1 MKSQIRKFL
10 NLKTVTMSKKLLST
24 LLIASI
30 GGGSALYI
38 QQKFFK
44 EQTFAEHQITYTT
57 PVKFTSGSNAF
68 SSTAPDFVNAA
79 EASVNTVVHVT
90 TQTQT
95 QDQLNYDPFHQFFY
109 GNQQPQQ
116 RIQQG
121 SGSGVI
127 IAKDGYIVTNNHVV
141 AGADKIEVILNDKRT
156 YTAELVGTDPQT
168 DLALLKIKEK
178 DLPFL
183 PYGNSDHVKVGEWCL
198 AIGNPFNLNST
209 ITAGIISAKGRNI
222 NILENDPAHGV
233 FPIESFIQTDA
244 AVNPGN
250 SGGALVSTNGDL
262 IGINSAIASQNGAY
276 IGYSFAIPVNIV
288 KKVVADLA
296 EFGTVQRAFIGVS
309 IRDIDSKFA
318 EEKSLKDL
326 KGIYVNGLTENGAA
340 EQAGITLGD
349 VITKIEGFD
358 VNNAAALQ
366 EQVSKYRPGDK
377 IAVTLIRGNKEID
390 LPVVLKNKDGN
401 VSIIKKE
408 KVEVKETKT
417 ISSLGASFEDVSK
430 ADLKKLGIQNG
441 VRIVDLKNGKLFAAG
456 IKQGFV
462 ITSID
467 KKPINTIEDVNAA
480 VKNKQGGILI
490 EGVYPNGM
498 HAYYGFGM

>member
-1 MKSQIRKFL
+1 M
-10 NLKTVTMSKKLLST
+10 KKLLST

-30 GGGSALYI
+30 GGASALYI
-38 QQKFFK
+38 QQKFFTPQ
-44 EQTFAEHQITYTT
+44 ENIAAHQIINNA
-57 PVKFTSGSNAF
+57 PIRFASSSNAF
-68 SSTAPDFVNAA
+68 SASAPDFTGAA
-79 EASVNTVVHVT
+79 EASVNAVVHVT
-90 TQTQT
+90 TQTE
-95 QDQLNYDPFHQFFY
+95 DRYNQLNYDPFHQLFY
-109 GNQQPQQ
+109 GQPQQ

-127 IAKDGYIVTNNHVV
+127 IDKDGYIVTNNHVV
-141 AGADKIEVILNDKRT
+141 ANADKIEVILNDKRT

-178 DLPFL
+178 GLPFL
-183 PYGNSDHVKVGEWCL
+183 PYGNSDNVKVGEWCL
-198 AIGNPFNLNST
+198 AIGNPFNLTST

-222 NILENDPAHGV
+222 NILENDPAHGM

-288 KKVVADLA
+288 KKIVSDLA

-309 IRDIDSKFA
+309 IRDVNSKLA

-326 KGIYVNGLTENGAA
+326 KGVYVNGLTENGSA
-340 EQAGITLGD
+340 ETAGVQLGD
-349 VITKIEGFD
+349 VITKIEGFE
-358 VNNAAALQ
+358 VNNVSELQ

-377 IAVTLIRGNKEID
+377 ISVTLSRDNKEIT

-401 VSIIKKE
+401 ISVIKKE
-408 KVEVKETKT
+408 KVEAKEVKT
-417 ISSLGASFEDVSK
+417 ISSLGASFEEVSK
-430 ADLKKLGIQNG
+430 GDLKKLNIQNG
-441 VRIVDLKNGKLFAAG
+441 VRVTDLKNGKLFAAG
-456 IKQGFV
+456 IKEGFI

-467 KKPINTIEDVNAA
+467 KKKINNLTDIDNA
-480 VKNKQGGILI
+480 VKGKNGGILI

>member
-1 MKSQIRKFL
+1 M
-10 NLKTVTMSKKLLST
+10 KKLLST

-44 EQTFAEHQITYTT
+44 EENFSANQIHYTT
-57 PVKFTSGSNAF
+57 PVRYTSASNAI
-68 SSTAPDFVNAA
+68 STAAPDFTGAA
-79 EASVNTVVHVT
+79 EASINTVVHIT
-90 TQTQT
+90 TQTEEKYNQM
-95 QDQLNYDPFHQFFY
+95 NYDPFHQFFY
-109 GNQQPQQ
+109 GNQPQQQ

-141 AGADKIEVILNDKRT
+141 ADADKIEVILNDKRT
-156 YTAELVGTDPQT
+156 YTAELIGTDPQT

-183 PYGNSDHVKVGEWCL
+183 PYGNSDNVKVGEWCL
-198 AIGNPFNLNST
+198 AIGNPFNLTST

-309 IRDIDSKFA
+309 IRDIDAKLA

-326 KGIYVNGLTENGAA
+326 RGIYVNGLTENGSA

-349 VITKIEGFD
+349 VITKVEGFE

-377 IAVTLIRGNKEID
+377 VNVTLLRGDKEIT

-401 VSIIKKE
+401 VSVIKKE
-408 KVEVKETKT
+408 KVEVKEAAS
-417 ISSLGASFEDVSK
+417 IASLGASFEPVSK
-430 ADLKKLGIQNG
+430 GDMKKLNLQNG
-441 VRIVDLKNGKLFAAG
+441 VRVANLQNGKLFAAG
-456 IKQGFV
+456 VKEGFI

-467 KKPINTIEDVNAA
+467 KKRISTVEEIEAA

-490 EGVYPNGM
+490 EGIYPNGM

>member
-1 MKSQIRKFL
+1 M
-10 NLKTVTMSKKLLST
+10 KKLLST
-24 LLIASI
+24 LLIASL
-30 GGGSALYI
+30 GGSSALFI

-44 EQTFAEHQITYTT
+44 PENFSVNQINNTA
-57 PVKFTSGSNAF
+57 PVRFTSSSGSL
-68 SSTAPDFVNAA
+68 SSSAPDFTGAA

-90 TQTQT
+90 TQTE
-95 QDQLNYDPFHQFFY
+95 DKYNQLNYDPFHQFFY
-109 GNQQPQQ
+109 GQPQQ

-127 IAKDGYIVTNNHVV
+127 IDKDGYIVTNNHVV

-156 YTAELVGTDPQT
+156 YTAELIGTDPQT

-178 DLPFL
+178 NLPFL
-183 PYGNSDHVKVGEWCL
+183 PYGNSDQVKVGEWCL
-198 AIGNPFNLNST
+198 AIGNPFNLTST

-222 NILENDPAHGV
+222 NILENDPAHGL

-288 KKVVADLA
+288 KKVVSDLA

-318 EEKSLKDL
+318 EEKSLKNL
-326 KGIYVNGLTENGAA
+326 SGIYVNGLTENGSA
-340 EQAGITLGD
+340 EKAGVELGD
-349 VITKIEGFD
+349 VITKIENFEI
-358 VNNAAALQ
+358 NNVAALQ

-377 IAVTLIRGNKEID
+377 INVTLIRNGKEIT
-390 LPVVLKNKDGN
+390 LPVILKNKDGN

-408 KVEVKETKT
+408 KVEVKEATA
-417 ISSLGASFEDVSK
+417 IASLGASFEQVGKNDM
-430 ADLKKLGIQNG
+430 KKLDIENG
-441 VRIVDLKNGKLFAAG
+441 VRVTELLNGKLFTAG
-456 IKQGFV
+456 IREGFI

-467 KKPINTIEDVNAA
+467 KKKITSVEDIEA
-480 VKNKQGGILI
+480 VMKNKKGGILI

>member
-1 MKSQIRKFL
+1 M
-10 NLKTVTMSKKLLST
+10 KKLLST
-24 LLIASI
+24 LLVASL

-44 EQTFAEHQITYTT
+44 PENFSVSQINNPA
-57 PVKFTSGSNAF
+57 PVRFTSSSGAMPF
-68 SSTAPDFVNAA
+68 SAPDFTGAA

-90 TQTQT
+90 TQTE
-95 QDQLNYDPFHQFFY
+95 DKYNQLSYDPYHQFFY
-109 GNQQPQQ
+109 GQPQQ
-116 RIQQG
+116 RTQQG

-127 IAKDGYIVTNNHVV
+127 IDKDGYIVTNNHVV

-156 YTAELVGTDPQT
+156 YTAELIGTDPQT

-178 DLPFL
+178 NLPFL
-183 PYGNSDHVKVGEWCL
+183 PYGNSDQVKVGEWCL
-198 AIGNPFNLNST
+198 AIGNPFNLTST

-222 NILENDPAHGV
+222 NILENDPVHGV

-288 KKVVADLA
+288 KKVVSDLA

-309 IRDIDSKFA
+309 IRDIDAKFA
-318 EEKSLKDL
+318 EEKSLKNL
-326 KGIYVNGLTENGAA
+326 NGIYVNGLTENGSA
-340 EQAGITLGD
+340 EKAGIQLGD
-349 VITKIEGFD
+349 VITKIENFD
-358 VNNAAALQ
+358 INNVSALQ
-366 EQVSKYRPGDK
+366 EQVSKYHPGDK
-377 IAVTLIRGNKEID
+377 ISVTLIRSGKEMT

-401 VSIIKKE
+401 ESIIKKE
-408 KVEVKETKT
+408 KAEVKEVK
-417 ISSLGASFEDVSK
+417 SVSVLGAGFEQIGKNDM
-430 ADLKKLGIQNG
+430 KKLGIEHG
-441 VRIVDLKNGKLFAAG
+441 VRVTELKDGKLFAAG
-456 IKQGFV
+456 IREGFV

-467 KKPINTIEDVNAA
+467 KKKVSTVEDIEAA
-480 VKNKQGGILI
+480 MKNKQGGILI

>member
-1 MKSQIRKFL
+1 M
-10 NLKTVTMSKKLLST
+10 KKLLST

-44 EQTFAEHQITYTT
+44 EQNFSNNQIAYTA
-57 PVKFTSGSNAF
+57 PVKFTSSSNSLAN
-68 SSTAPDFVNAA
+68 TAPDFVNAA

-95 QDQLNYDPFHQFFY
+95 QDQLSYDPFHQFFY
-109 GNQQPQQ
+109 GYQQPQQ

-141 AGADKIEVILNDKRT
+141 AGADKIEVILNDKRS
-156 YTAELVGTDPQT
+156 YAAELVGTDPQT

-183 PYGNSDHVKVGEWCL
+183 PYGNSDNVKVGEWCL

-250 SGGALVSTNGDL
+250 SGGALVNTNGDL
-262 IGINSAIASQNGAY
+262 IGINSSIASQNGAY
-276 IGYSFAIPVNIV
+276 IG
-288 KKVVADLA
+288 
-296 EFGTVQRAFIGVS
+296 
-309 IRDIDSKFA
+309 
-318 EEKSLKDL
+318 
-326 KGIYVNGLTENGAA
+326 
-340 EQAGITLGD
+340 
-349 VITKIEGFD
+349 
-358 VNNAAALQ
+358 
-366 EQVSKYRPGDK
+366 
-377 IAVTLIRGNKEID
+377 
-390 LPVVLKNKDGN
+390 
-401 VSIIKKE
+401 
-408 KVEVKETKT
+408 
-417 ISSLGASFEDVSK
+417 
-430 ADLKKLGIQNG
+430 
-441 VRIVDLKNGKLFAAG
+441 
-456 IKQGFV
+456 
-462 ITSID
+462 
-467 KKPINTIEDVNAA
+467 
-480 VKNKQGGILI
+480 
-490 EGVYPNGM
+490 
-498 HAYYGFGM
+498 